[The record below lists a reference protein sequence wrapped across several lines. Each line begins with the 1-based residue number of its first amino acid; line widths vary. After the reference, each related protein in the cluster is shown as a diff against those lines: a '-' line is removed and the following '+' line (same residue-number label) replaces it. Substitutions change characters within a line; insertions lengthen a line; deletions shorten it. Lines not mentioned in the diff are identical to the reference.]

1 MGKADL
7 HIHSEYSDGMASVS
21 QILEYVQDKT
31 DLDLIAIADHDTL
44 EGSLDARALV
54 AEGKYRFEVMVG
66 MEVTTREGHLLAYDI
81 QEPIPM
87 LQPLDKV
94 LAMVQEQGGFC
105 IAPHPMSWLIFS
117 LSESN
122 IRRLSAPQPGEMG
135 LLGIEVLSATPAGWV
150 AHERA
155 KWANQEEFHLAELGG
170 SDAHFLEFIGKG
182 YTEFP
187 GHTPEDFRRALREKK
202 TLAAGSFPTLQEQGG
217 IIPRAIPQFWR
228 SLILLPGRHLRRAWN
243 ALRQDRER

>member
-21 QILEYVQDKT
+21 QILEYVQEKT
-31 DLDLIAIADHDTL
+31 DLDLIAIADHDML
-44 EGSLDARALV
+44 QGSLEAKRLA
-54 AEGKYRFEVMVG
+54 AAGKYRFAVLAG

-105 IAPHPMSWLIFS
+105 VAPHPMSWLIFS
-117 LSESN
+117 LSQRS
-122 IRRLSAPQPGEMG
+122 IHRWATLSPGEMG

-155 KWANQEEFHLAELGG
+155 KRANQEEFHLAELGG

-187 GHTPEDFRRALREKK
+187 GKTAQDFRRALRDR
-202 TLAAGSFPTLQEQGG
+202 TTVAAGSFPTFSEQRE
-217 IIPRAIPQFWR
+217 IIPRAVPQFWR
-228 SLILLPGRHLRRAWN
+228 SIILLPSRHLRRWWQT
-243 ALRQDRER
+243 LLETQKR